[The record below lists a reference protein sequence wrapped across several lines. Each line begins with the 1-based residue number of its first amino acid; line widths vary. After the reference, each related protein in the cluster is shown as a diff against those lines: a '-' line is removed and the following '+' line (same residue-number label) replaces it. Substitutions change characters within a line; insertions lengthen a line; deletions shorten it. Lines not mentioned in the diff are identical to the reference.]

1 MMNRGS
7 KNIHVNPSSSSTKSM
22 FSEGFQERTDLEQY
36 FWTADTVRRL
46 IQSLTHISDCCCLT
60 TPSLG
65 EGFHEQ
71 GREETVLDID
81 RRFEYLPKFRYFD
94 ILQPTELG
102 DDTFHIL
109 IIDPPFFYIPMDTL
123 YQAVLIVTKG
133 ITTTKL
139 LMGFLK
145 REEKDMLRVF
155 KAFHLRRTDFKLE
168 YATVKPNK
176 WQNYVL
182 YSNVDL
188 PGIKRHKL
196 KV

>member
-1 MMNRGS
+1 MMNRDR
-7 KNIHVNPSSSSTKSM
+7 KNVVAAARSM

-36 FWTADTVRRL
+36 FWTAATVQRL
-46 IQSLTHISDCCCLT
+46 VQSLMYIRDCCCLT

-65 EGFHEQ
+65 VGFHEA

-94 ILQPTELG
+94 ILYPVGVQEEE
-102 DDTFHIL
+102 FKIL
-109 IIDPPFFYIPMDTL
+109 VIDPPFFYIPMETL
-123 YQAVLIVTKG
+123 FEAVMVVTKG
-133 ITTTKL
+133 STTTKL
-139 LMGFLK
+139 MIGFLK
-145 REEKDMLRVF
+145 REEETLLRAF
-155 KAFHLRRTDFKLE
+155 KPFQLRRTDFPLE

-188 PGIKRHKL
+188 PGIRRHK
-196 KV
+196 